1 MANKPRI
8 RFKGF
13 TEDWE
18 QRKLGAMCSLFTD
31 GDWIESKDQSNEG
44 IRLIQTGNI
53 GVGKFIDKPEN
64 KKWISHSTFNNLR
77 CKELLNGDILI
88 SRLPQPAGR
97 ACIVNT
103 NNEKW
108 ITAVDCTI
116 VRLLDQYSNKFIL
129 QSLCTYNYFHIID
142 SFLAGGT
149 RQRVSRSNLSDINIM
164 SPGKIEQDKI
174 GLFFECVDNLIT
186 LHQCKLEKLK
196 LTKKA
201 LLQKLFP
208 KNGKHIPEI
217 RFKDFT
223 DAWEQRKLEDL
234 VDVLDGDRGKNY
246 PKEFDFDVQGHT
258 LFLNAANVTNEGFS
272 FKNNQ
277 YITEEKSNSMGN
289 GRLVEDDVIITS
301 RGSLGHIAWYNQVIQ
316 CVMPHVRINSGM
328 LILRKRVDISM
339 SYLQQFLRSYKG
351 QSQISFI
358 SFGSAQPQLTKK
370 DVQKINIIYPANL
383 KEQIKI
389 ETYFSTLDNLITL
402 HQRKLERLQEV
413 KKGLLQKMFV

>member
-1 MANKPRI
+1 MVFLP
-8 RFKGF
+8 FCF
-13 TEDWE
+13 TWE
-18 QRKLGAMCSLFTD
+18 QCKLGAMCSLFTD

-77 CKELLNGDILI
+77 CKELLDGDILI

-186 LHQCKLEKLK
+186 LHQ
-196 LTKKA
+196 
-201 LLQKLFP
+201 
-208 KNGKHIPEI
+208 
-217 RFKDFT
+217 
-223 DAWEQRKLEDL
+223 
-234 VDVLDGDRGKNY
+234 
-246 PKEFDFDVQGHT
+246 
-258 LFLNAANVTNEGFS
+258 
-272 FKNNQ
+272 
-277 YITEEKSNSMGN
+277 
-289 GRLVEDDVIITS
+289 
-301 RGSLGHIAWYNQVIQ
+301 
-316 CVMPHVRINSGM
+316 
-328 LILRKRVDISM
+328 
-339 SYLQQFLRSYKG
+339 
-351 QSQISFI
+351 
-358 SFGSAQPQLTKK
+358 
-370 DVQKINIIYPANL
+370 
-383 KEQIKI
+383 
-389 ETYFSTLDNLITL
+389 
-402 HQRKLERLQEV
+402 
-413 KKGLLQKMFV
+413 

>member
-1 MANKPRI
+1 M
-8 RFKGF
+8 FS
-13 TEDWE
+13 WE
-18 QRKLGAMCSLFTD
+18 QCKLGDIATFSKGNGYSKSDLAPSGEPIILYGRLYTNYETTIRNVDTFVELKDKSVISQGGEVIVPASGETAEDISRASVVKNQGIIIGGDLNVIKVNHLLNPTFLALTISNGEQQKELSKRAQGKSVVHLHNSDLQEVNLTFPLLNEQKEISSLF
-31 GDWIESKDQSNEG
+31 
-44 IRLIQTGNI
+44 
-53 GVGKFIDKPEN
+53 
-64 KKWISHSTFNNLR
+64 
-77 CKELLNGDILI
+77 
-88 SRLPQPAGR
+88 
-97 ACIVNT
+97 
-103 NNEKW
+103 EKM
-108 ITAVDCTI
+108 
-116 VRLLDQYSNKFIL
+116 
-129 QSLCTYNYFHIID
+129 D
-142 SFLAGGT
+142 S
-149 RQRVSRSNLSDINIM
+149 V
-164 SPGKIEQDKI
+164 
-174 GLFFECVDNLIT
+174 IT

-196 LTKKA
+196 LTKKV

-402 HQRKLERLQEV
+402 NKRKLERLQEE
-413 KKGLLQKMFV
+413 KKGLLQKIYV

>member
-1 MANKPRI
+1 MYS
-8 RFKGF
+8 
-13 TEDWE
+13 WE

-77 CKELLNGDILI
+77 CKKLLDGDILI

-129 QSLCTYNYFHIID
+129 QSLCTYSYFHLID

-164 SPGKIEQDKI
+164 SPEKIEQDKI

-186 LHQCKLEKLK
+186 LHQRKLDNLKLK
-196 LTKKA
+196 KKA

-208 KNGKHIPEI
+208 KNGERYPEL
-217 RFKDFT
+217 RFPGFT
-223 DAWEQRKLEDL
+223 DAWEQRKLGDFTNQINTFVNPEDAKLPLWSLTAEAGLIEKSDRYERDFL
-234 VDVLDGDRGKNY
+234 VKKKDQFKRIETNTLVYNPMNITIGSIDIYTGLYPIAVSGYYVSIVYDKNIDTDFLKEVLLLPSSLKMYKNY
-246 PKEFDFDVQGHT
+246 AT
-258 LFLNAANVTNEGFS
+258 
-272 FKNNQ
+272 
-277 YITEEKSNSMGN
+277 
-289 GRLVEDDVIITS
+289 
-301 RGSLGHIAWYNQVIQ
+301 GSLIERQ
-316 CVMPHVRINSGM
+316 
-328 LILRKRVDISM
+328 RVQYPTFSK
-339 SYLQQFLRSYKG
+339 LQLLLPNLDEQKAIG
-351 QSQISFI
+351 QLFKS
-358 SFGSAQPQLTKK
+358 L
-370 DVQKINIIYPANL
+370 NL
-383 KEQIKI
+383 
-389 ETYFSTLDNLITL
+389 NITL
-402 HQRKLERLQEV
+402 HQ
-413 KKGLLQKMFV
+413 